1 MVNYFSMGDC
11 AKIGWEFELNRTRSK
26 CGNVMMYVWSG
37 MKRLCCGCCWTQ
49 QERVPLN
56 EQIKYART
64 GSDIDTLLEKQK
76 AEEMKDKEATRK
88 RDSFFNKFRGST
100 KTLERR

>member
-1 MVNYFSMGDC
+1 M
-11 AKIGWEFELNRTRSK
+11 
-26 CGNVMMYVWSG
+26 
-37 MKRLCCGCCWTQ
+37 
-49 QERVPLN
+49 PLN

-76 AEEMKDKEATRK
+76 AEEMKDQEATRK